1 MSEQQQDQNGGTLR
15 YRVGELEKAVESLT
29 GKVDRLMFSVVALS
43 LTIAGAAITFA
54 LTYQGSR

>member
-1 MSEQQQDQNGGTLR
+1 MSEQDNGGTLR
-15 YRVGELEKAVESLT
+15 YRVGELEKAVAGLT
-29 GKVDRLMFSVVALS
+29 AKVDRLMFSVVALS

>member
-1 MSEQQQDQNGGTLR
+1 MSTHEGENGGTLR
-15 YRVGELEKAVESLT
+15 YRVQMLENSVTTLT
-29 GKVDRLMFSVVALS
+29 AKVDRLMFSVVALS

>member
-1 MSEQQQDQNGGTLR
+1 MSEHETNGGTLR
-15 YRVGELEKAVESLT
+15 YRVGELEKSVQNLT
-29 GKVDRLMFSVVALS
+29 AKVDRLMFSVVALS

>member
-1 MSEQQQDQNGGTLR
+1 MSTPEGDNGGTLR
-15 YRVGELEKAVESLT
+15 YRVQMLENSVTTLT
-29 GKVDRLMFSVVALS
+29 AKVDRLMFSVVALS